1 MPTEGLAPSGVS
13 RQATG
18 TPRSFFFRTRL
29 GEVRAPGTQSPWTP
43 APASREQGA
52 GWEPEPHVGAT
63 WNPSS
68 QPLAGSFPRL
78 SPHAPVQ
85 ARGYLQPPL
94 PSGAARPPPHPPSAR
109 PPGPGSG
116 SVSPSSRQ
124 PCSVVPESCTL
135 HIPAAPA
142 VRHVTRL
149 SPRLSSREG
158 RELRLPA
165 SSAAALSPCSL
176 PEVRVELPAEAGGW
190 RRPTARGAAGAPWG
204 E

>member
-1 MPTEGLAPSGVS
+1 MPTESLAPSGVS
-13 RQATG
+13 RQTTG
-18 TPRSFFFRTRL
+18 TPRSFLFRTRL
-29 GEVRAPGTQSPWTP
+29 GEVRAPGTQSLWTP

-63 WNPSS
+63 WNPSA

-94 PSGAARPPPHPPSAR
+94 PSGAARPPPHPPAAR

-142 VRHVTRL
+142 APSCDSTL
-149 SPRLSSREG
+149 APPFLPSGPGTTTPSKLGGGAQPLFAAGSAG
-158 RELRLPA
+158 RASGGGPGLAAPDGPA
-165 SSAAALSPCSL
+165 
-176 PEVRVELPAEAGGW
+176 RGW
-190 RRPTARGAAGAPWG
+190 RSAG
-204 E
+204 